1 MIIFV
6 VVYWREKELG
16 REEIEIAIV
25 GVEVGDESCDT
36 TPRREKARRL
46 GVPELLLGRR
56 GEVGL
61 RLVKQPMRR
70 AGTEQARAPH
80 GPGHI

>member
-25 GVEVGDESCDT
+25 GVEVGDT